1 MKKIDFD
8 WNDVLKTLGC
18 YDPNLEVARHNFCEK
33 MKEVGLYRGTPVP
46 TVRISS
52 VGDFVPAIGDTYR
65 SIKS

>member
-8 WNDVLKTLGC
+8 FDDVLKTLGC
-18 YDPNLEVARHNFCEK
+18 YDPNPEVARHNFTEK

-52 VGDFVPAIGDTYR
+52 VGDFVSAIGDTYR
-65 SIKS
+65 SVKN

>member
-1 MKKIDFD
+1 MKSDFD

-18 YDPNLEVARHNFCEK
+18 YDPNSEVARHNFVEK

-52 VGDFVPAIGDTYR
+52 VGDFVSAIGDTYR
-65 SIKS
+65 SVKG